1 MNQKI
6 PHWSILLWFSPT
18 PPPKS
23 LLLVSTERNEEMGQ
37 VPRCSLKG
45 SLVQV
50 EFFWQAR
57 KFWLRWEIISK
68 ETCCLLHFHCF
79 ACTFHLTV
87 YMPFSCCLWVSTE
100 KKLSLLRQCYR
111 WDPWILLH
119 SLDYKKCFS
128 SLLSLHSPLRVGRC
142 TMYLLFPCYL
152 CCSSLMTLHLFELV
166 G

>member
-57 KFWLRWEIISK
+57 KFWLRWEIISR

-87 YMPFSCCLWVSTE
+87 CIYLSHTVFESVQKKTWACFDNVITGILEFCCILWIT
-100 KKLSLLRQCYR
+100 RNA
-111 WDPWILLH
+111 
-119 SLDYKKCFS
+119 F
-128 SLLSLHSPLRVGRC
+128 
-142 TMYLLFPCYL
+142 
-152 CCSSLMTLHLFELV
+152 HLFCLSIPHYELDAAQCTSCSLAICV
-166 G
+166 AAL